1 MSVPSPVVGDARSV
15 KNGWCLARE
24 LHNGFVDIDEARQR
38 CEMSSGELL
47 NMIIHTR
54 AALLQLYLIFS
65 MC

>member
-1 MSVPSPVVGDARSV
+1 MPSPVIGDACSV
-15 KNGWCLARE
+15 ENGWSLAHE
-24 LHNGFVDIDEARQR
+24 LQNFFLDTEEARQR